1 MIPLKFF
8 FFRINNIKLWD
19 LNVNHDVFVLALI
32 KNSERFIFI
41 YDLESTDVLLD
52 SLQESSCDQ
61 HSHLNGFDVAIL
73 AGKMREQVGGKLMGA
88 PVKR

>member
-1 MIPLKFF
+1 MW
-8 FFRINNIKLWD
+8 NQ
-19 LNVNHDVFVLALI
+19 NVNQDVFVLALI

-52 SLQESSCDQ
+52 SLQESSSDQ
-61 HSHLNGFDVAIL
+61 HCNLNGFDVAIL
-73 AGKMREQVGGKLMGA
+73 AGKMREQVGGKLMSA